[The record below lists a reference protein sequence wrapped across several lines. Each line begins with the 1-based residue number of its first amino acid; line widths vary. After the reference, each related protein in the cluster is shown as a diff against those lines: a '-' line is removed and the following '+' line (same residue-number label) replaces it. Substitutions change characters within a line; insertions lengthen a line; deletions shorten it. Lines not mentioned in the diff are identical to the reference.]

1 MVKGVVVVALALVFA
16 LPAAGSTHPIPRATT
31 ARDGTVLIRGKPQFL
46 IGAGW
51 PTPAVIPRALTLG
64 IDFLQEN
71 GPGATQL
78 AISRAVGAKGWILPE
93 YTVRH
98 LQAHY
103 RNAIGYALP
112 DEPDG
117 NGL

>member
-1 MVKGVVVVALALVFA
+1 MGRGVVVVALALVLA
-16 LPAAGSTHPIPRATT
+16 LPAMASHPPIPRATT
-31 ARDGTVLIRGKPQFL
+31 ARDGTVLIAGKPQFL
-46 IGAGW
+46 VGAGW

-64 IDFLQEN
+64 IDLLQEN

-78 AISRAVGAKGWILPE
+78 AISKAVGANGWVVPE

-103 RNAIGYALP
+103 RN
-112 DEPDG
+112 
-117 NGL
+117 